1 MTCDTSNDGSGPA
14 VSLDASSNKIMTTAT
29 PKTIKFWAQDP
40 NALIQAPYDFF
51 PMPEMT
57 LEQKLNALTRAILVV
72 TALSFAYSRNTRLL
86 VICVILLLSIFL
98 FHWAYKRQEG
108 FLLSQRDALDRIK
121 SFRDNED
128 GVFQAGT
135 AVNPLSNVLVSDW
148 VDNPQ
153 KRPAPPSEKNS
164 ENILLQA
171 KRMVVQNNPGQPDI
185 AEKLFADL
193 ANDFEFEQSMRPFF
207 STAASTIPNDQGAF
221 AEFCYGSMVS
231 CKEGN
236 LFACARDNPQYRN
249 Q

>member
-1 MTCDTSNDGSGPA
+1 MPCDTSNDGGPA
-14 VSLDASSNKIMTTAT
+14 ASLDASSNNIVMEAT
-29 PKTIKFWAQDP
+29 SKTTIKFWAQDP
-40 NALIQAPYDFF
+40 NALIRAPYDFF

-57 LEQKLNALTRAILVV
+57 LEQKLNALTRSVLVV
-72 TALSFAYSRNTRLL
+72 TALSFAFSRNFRLL
-86 VICVILLLSIFL
+86 IICVILLVAIFL

-121 SFRDNED
+121 SFRDNEE

-135 AVNPLSNVLVSDW
+135 PINPLSNVLVSDW

-153 KRPAPPSEKNS
+153 KRPAPPSEKNG
-164 ENILLQA
+164 ENILVQA

-236 LFACARDNPQYRN
+236 MFACARDNPQYRN